1 MKLIDILPPLQVSVH
16 ETIACKV
23 LHQLF
28 TRWLILFPLGNLF
41 LWINS
46 FPKFKSC
53 LISINFMK
61 IQPGFAASLMHQAYN
76 LQILK

>member
-28 TRWLILFPLGNLF
+28 TLELILFPLGNLF

-53 LISINFMK
+53 LIILMK
-61 IQPGFAASLMHQAYN
+61 IQAGFAAIFMYQAYN